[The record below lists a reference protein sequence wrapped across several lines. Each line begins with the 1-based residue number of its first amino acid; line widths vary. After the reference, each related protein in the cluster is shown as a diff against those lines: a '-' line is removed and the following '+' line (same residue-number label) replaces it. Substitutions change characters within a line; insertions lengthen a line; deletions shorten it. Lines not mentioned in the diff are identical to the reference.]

1 MLTPR
6 IKPRINFCPFFIEM
20 NNKDKIGNN
29 FILFE
34 TMENNYQEEERYFKA
49 RKRVEEIKGFYGNLI
64 AYVVVNVGLMVLN
77 LLTSPGYLW
86 FFWPMLG
93 WGIGVLFHGMKVFNY
108 MPFFGKDWEEKKI
121 KEFMDKEEQSKKTW
135 E

>member
-1 MLTPR
+1 
-6 IKPRINFCPFFIEM
+6 
-20 NNKDKIGNN
+20 
-29 FILFE
+29 
-34 TMENNYQEEERYFKA
+34 MENNYQEEERYFKA

-64 AYVVVNVGLMVLN
+64 AYVVVNIGLMVLN

-93 WGIGVLFHGMKVFNY
+93 WGIGVLFHGMKVFDF